1 MESLGAFP
9 GVPGLFVS
17 AIFSGALSTLSS
29 GFNSLSAITLQDI
42 IKSYWKPNMTEKQ
55 ATLTAKFLGKG
66 LLLLLILLLLV
77 TARLSAGILLLSA

>member
-1 MESLGAFP
+1 METLGEFP

-42 IKSYWKPNMTEKQ
+42 IKSYIKPDMTEKT
-55 ATLTAKFLGKG
+55 ATLTAKILGE
-66 LLLLLILLLLV
+66 
-77 TARLSAGILLLSA
+77 SQCNQDWE

>member
-29 GFNSLSAITLQDI
+29 GFNSLSAITLHDI
-42 IKSYWKPNMTEKQ
+42 IKSYIKKDMTEKQ
-55 ATLTAKFLGKG
+55 ATLTAKLLGMHC
-66 LLLLLILLLLV
+66 LCM
-77 TARLSAGILLLSA
+77 SQDD

>member
-1 MESLGAFP
+1 METLKDYP

-42 IKSYWKPNMTEKQ
+42 IKSYIKPDITEKQ
-55 ATLTAKFLGKG
+55 ATLTAKLLGTSKH
-66 LLLLLILLLLV
+66 I
-77 TARLSAGILLLSA
+77 A